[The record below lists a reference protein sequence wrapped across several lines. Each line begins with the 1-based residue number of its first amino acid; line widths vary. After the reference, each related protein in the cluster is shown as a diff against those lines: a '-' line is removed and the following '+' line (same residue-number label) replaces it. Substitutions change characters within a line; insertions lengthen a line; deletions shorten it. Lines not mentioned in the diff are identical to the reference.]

1 MRILAVGDVQFPAGA
16 EYVAAALPA
25 ITRAEKADFVI
36 VNGENTA
43 DNSALD
49 ERCAR
54 LLLASG
60 ADVITGGNHTLRR
73 PEVYDFLDE
82 CSDTVIRPLNLPES
96 APGRGWTILPVCEGL
111 RLLVIN
117 VMGQVMMDP
126 CDNPFA
132 AADRLLESKKG
143 LYDLAVCDI
152 HAEATS
158 EKTAFAY
165 YFNGRISC
173 IFGTHTHVQT
183 ADERLLDRGTGYI
196 TDIGMC
202 GTEDSVIGAEPTTA
216 VNRFITRTFS
226 RKKQPSGKM
235 IICGAL
241 FETDNRTGYCVSVN
255 RIKY

>member
-1 MRILAVGDVQFPAGA
+1 MRILAVGDVQFPSGA
-16 EYVAAALPA
+16 EYVAAALSA
-25 ITRAEKADFVI
+25 IKRAEKADFVI

-54 LLLASG
+54 LLLSSG

-82 CSDTVIRPLNLPES
+82 CNDTVIRPLNLPEA

-173 IFGTHTHVQT
+173 IR
-183 ADERLLDRGTGYI
+183 RLATLQIAMMSLALRI
-196 TDIGMC
+196 LA
-202 GTEDSVIGAEPTTA
+202 SK
-216 VNRFITRTFS
+216 RW
-226 RKKQPSGKM
+226 QSGKRVASS
-235 IICGAL
+235 AL
-241 FETDNRTGYCVSVN
+241 ANP
-255 RIKY
+255 

>member
-1 MRILAVGDVQFPAGA
+1 M
-16 EYVAAALPA
+16 
-25 ITRAEKADFVI
+25 
-36 VNGENTA
+36 
-43 DNSALD
+43 
-49 ERCAR
+49 
-54 LLLASG
+54 
-60 ADVITGGNHTLRR
+60 
-73 PEVYDFLDE
+73 YDFLDE

>member
-1 MRILAVGDVQFPAGA
+1 MRILAVGDVQFPSGA
-16 EYVAAALPA
+16 EYVASALPA
-25 ITRAEKADFVI
+25 IKRAEKADFVI

-202 GTEDSVIGAEPTTA
+202 GTEDSVIGAEPTPA